1 MIKQEHDYRYAVID
15 DDGKVTGFLGKA
27 TSEKLKFVDANEYK
41 LGDKYPHHN
50 IEDYRVAEVKFV
62 RPINNKAYNFRCYD
76 TSIDIGDHVLVDTV
90 YGEQLGYVVGVHE
103 RDFEEGGVVPTKDII
118 SYIPDWDDFVDRCE
132 QRRTKQQMKQ
142 AEEEVEATAKKLVDA
157 TNVAI
162 KIGCN
167 IDGLKASINRIF
179 GVKDE

>member
-1 MIKQEHDYRYAVID
+1 MNDYRYAVID
-15 DDGKVTGFLGKA
+15 DDGKVTGFLSKSI
-27 TSEKLKFVDANEYK
+27 SEKLKFVDANEYK
-41 LGDKYPHHN
+41 VGDKYPHYN

-90 YGEQLGYVVGVHE
+90 YGEQLGYVVGLHD
-103 RDFEEGGVVPTKDII
+103 RDFENGGVVPTKDII

-132 QRRTKQQMKQ
+132 QRRVKQQIERTT
-142 AEEEVEATAKKLVDA
+142 AELQHAADKVVEATNK
-157 TNVAI
+157 AI
-162 KIGCN
+162 AAGAE
-167 IDGLKASINRIF
+167 IDTLRTIINKTF